1 MLVVSSLELSN
12 DPVEIVERKGL
23 GHPDTIR
30 DALAEPLSRNLC
42 REFRRCLGKVLH
54 HNVGSWDLQ
63 ALFSRHSA
71 SQVPLANDMSVSVGY
86 APLSALERLVLAM
99 KSTSMEETVTV
110 NTLHGVRTSR
120 LWGFGTEAKCTIQWH
135 VQ

>member
-1 MLVVSSLELSN
+1 
-12 DPVEIVERKGL
+12 
-23 GHPDTIR
+23 
-30 DALAEPLSRNLC
+30 
-42 REFRRCLGKVLH
+42 
-54 HNVGSWDLQ
+54 VGSWDLQ

-86 APLSALERLVLAM
+86 APLRALERLVLAM

-120 LWGFGTEAKCTIQWH
+120 LWGFGTEAECTLQWH